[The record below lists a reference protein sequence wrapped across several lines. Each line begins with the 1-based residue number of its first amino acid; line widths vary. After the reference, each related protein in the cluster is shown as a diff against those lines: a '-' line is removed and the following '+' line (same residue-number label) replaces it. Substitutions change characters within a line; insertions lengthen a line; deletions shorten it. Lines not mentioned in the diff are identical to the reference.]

1 VRREHEQAL
10 LRGYHDRL
18 IARGVTGYAYDELIH
33 DYRRGLLIGFTY
45 VVQSG
50 AASDPEN
57 SPRLPLFESAVRR
70 LDAAVHG
77 DGVLAVRREHV
88 VLGAQGEC
96 RAGLCRLLPVAGHPQ
111 AELAGA
117 LEVVAGVVEPTGEH
131 HAAVHRQ
138 QGLVGDRPRGGG
150 ELGVLVGLH
159 EPTLGVEEPDGGR
172 RGSRGAE

>member
-1 VRREHEQAL
+1 M
-10 LRGYHDRL
+10 
-18 IARGVTGYAYDELIH
+18 
-33 DYRRGLLIGFTY
+33 GL
-45 VVQSG
+45 
-50 AASDPEN
+50 P
-57 SPRLPLFESAVRR
+57 AVHRDDLHR
-70 LDAAVHG
+70 LDTALHR
-77 DGVLAVRREHV
+77 DGVLAVRGEDV
-88 VLGAQGEC
+88 VLGAQGEGGT
-96 RAGLCRLLPVAGHPQ
+96 GLRRFLPVTRHPE

-117 LEVVAGVVEPTGEH
+117 LQVVAGVVEPSGED